1 MDYDILRKRSNLE
14 RNKKYRYKSQKR
26 IISAKVFIG
35 SMVGGLIGYFISGD
49 FIRIEVT
56 FLGALIGGITAANL
70 KFIFK
75 SLRKRKKYSLNQD

>member
-1 MDYDILRKRSNLE
+1 LE
-14 RNKKYRYKSQKR
+14 RNKKSHYNTQKR
-26 IISAKVFIG
+26 VISANVIIG
-35 SMVGGLIGYFISGD
+35 SIVGGLIGYFISGD